1 MWRSISTLLR
11 PQEAYLT
18 ADNDYHQ
25 TSSSSTPISFSHS
38 PSPVNLIPTGLHD
51 PKSLFTRTNKIKN
64 KTKQKRIQCQFC
76 TFQIDNRFNP
86 VNLIPA
92 YISSKYRLLHMHC
105 NNFCSFSRKNNAKP
119 GNSYYLVQFV
129 NRTGS
134 PPYLQS
140 KDPLYIVPSHSTVLL
155 HVF

>member
-51 PKSLFTRTNKIKN
+51 PMSLFTRTNKSK
-64 KTKQKRIQCQFC
+64 KTKQNRKGYNVNF
-76 TFQIDNRFNP
+76 DNSQNP
-86 VNLIPA
+86 VTVHWNKYKFKQPEKDTTHERSGVTLLLSKVL
-92 YISSKYRLLHMHC
+92 SSK
-105 NNFCSFSRKNNAKP
+105 
-119 GNSYYLVQFV
+119 
-129 NRTGS
+129 
-134 PPYLQS
+134 
-140 KDPLYIVPSHSTVLL
+140 IVYVK
-155 HVF
+155 